1 MFYLFLIY
9 FFNFSDNYLCAS
21 DHFSNRILSVPTS
34 LLVIIFNYIFLI
46 SFNWNF
52 TGIRIPRQY
61 PSFELQA
68 SVIIRK
74 LKKILMDF
82 EHMKCD

>member
-34 LLVIIFNYIFLI
+34 LLIIFNYIFLI
-46 SFNWNF
+46 SFNWKF
-52 TGIRIPRQY
+52 TGIRKIPCQY

-68 SVIIRK
+68 SVIIWK